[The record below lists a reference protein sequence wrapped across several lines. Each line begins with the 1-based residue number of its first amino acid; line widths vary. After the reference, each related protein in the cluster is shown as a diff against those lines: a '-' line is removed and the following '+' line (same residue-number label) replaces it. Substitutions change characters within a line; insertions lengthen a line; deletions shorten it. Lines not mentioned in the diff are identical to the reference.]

1 MRISIVAFTATA
13 AVSSMLLAAC
23 GGGADDNGTSAK
35 GLEKTKINVAG
46 LAVVDDAPL
55 YIARD
60 KGLFKAEG
68 LDVNVTTLTQSTQAI
83 PGLLRGDID
92 IDAGG
97 NYVSFLQA
105 KAKGAIDLRIVADG
119 FHCAPNVLPV
129 LAGRHS
135 KVKGAAG
142 LSGKKI
148 AVNITNNVQ
157 SMLTD
162 AVLRSENV
170 KPDSVKYVQVP
181 FPEMSTALQRGQ
193 VDAASAVE
201 PFATAMTSKLHAR
214 KVLDSCTGPTAGFPL
229 SGVFATNDFVKANPK
244 TVAAF
249 QRAYQKAQG
258 LAAAPEVVETAL
270 PTYTKIDAKTA
281 GAIAI
286 GRFPTTLDEATVQRV
301 PDLMKASGLLA
312 SPLDVGPLLVK

>member
-1 MRISIVAFTATA
+1 MRLSYIAIAAA
-13 AVSSMLLAAC
+13 AVSSLLLSAC
-23 GGGADDNGTSAK
+23 GGGSDQSGSSAN

-83 PGLLRGDID
+83 PGLLRGSID
-92 IDAGG
+92 LDAGG

-119 FHCAPNVLPV
+119 FHCAPNVLPI
-129 LAGRHS
+129 LAAPKS
-135 KVKGAAG
+135 PVKSVKD
-142 LSGKKI
+142 LPGKKV

-157 SMLTD
+157 SMLLD
-162 AVLRSENV
+162 AVLRDQ
-170 KPDSVKYVQVP
+170 KIKAGAVKYVQVP
-181 FPEMSTALQRGQ
+181 FPDMAAALQRGQ
-193 VDAASAVE
+193 VDATSAVE
-201 PFATAMTSKLHAR
+201 PFATAQKAGLHAR
-214 KVLDSCTGPTAGFPL
+214 KVVDSCTGPTKSFPL
-229 SGVFATNDFVKANPK
+229 SGVFATNDFVKKNPK

-249 QRAYQKAQG
+249 QRAYQKAAG
-258 LAAAPEVVETAL
+258 MAADPKVVAKAL

-281 GAIAI
+281 NAIAI
-286 GRFPTTLDEATVQRV
+286 GDFPTTTDQATLQRV
-301 PDLMKASGLLA
+301 PDLMRTSGLL
-312 SPLDVGPLLVK
+312 SKPLDVGPLLVK